1 MSAVVT
7 HASAPDALS
16 PPEGHPRF
24 ALLDSLRGIAAL
36 GVVAFH
42 ASYFLTARDTV
53 PGRPLAHL
61 DSGVAIFFVLTG
73 FLLYRPFVAA
83 SLGRA
88 PGIPVRVFYWRRFL
102 RIVPGYWVALLVLA
116 PWIVH
121 SPWHFAEPYGL
132 PNFAFAQ
139 V

>member
-1 MSAVVT
+1 MSAT
-7 HASAPDALS
+7 AATTADAPDVFA

-24 ALLDSLRGIAAL
+24 PLVDSVRGIAAVS
-36 GVVAFH
+36 VVAFH
-42 ASYFLTARDTV
+42 TTYFLTARDTV

-88 PGIPVRVFYWRRFL
+88 HGIPVRIFYWRRFL
-102 RIVPGYWVALLVLA
+102 RIVPGYWVALLVLT

-121 SPWHFAEPYGL
+121 SPWHLAEPYGL
-132 PNFAFAQ
+132 
-139 V
+139 